1 MTVIALDVMSG
12 DLGAQECVPAALL
25 ALAADPALHLLL
37 VGDPA
42 VIAPALAAPG
52 AAAVRDRCEI
62 VAAEEVIT
70 MADSPREAI
79 RRKKR
84 SSMRIAIDLVH
95 EGRAEAAVSAGNTG
109 ALTAIAHFV
118 LKCLPQV
125 ERAPIMS
132 AVPNRHGHTHLLDL
146 GANVRATPLQLL
158 QFALMGAI
166 VARDVYG
173 IPRPRVGLLNIGVE
187 ESKGHD
193 LVQEAHAL
201 LRARTAG
208 SVVPGSAAGDA
219 ASDATDLDYAGFV
232 EGGDIFGGE
241 VDVVVTDGFTGNVAL
256 KTMEGVARLI
266 GHRLRREFTASLPAK
281 LAGLAARP
289 VLSRVTA
296 SLDPRAFNGAVM
308 VGLTRVVVKSHGSAD
323 RVALARAIAI
333 AATAVRRRLI
343 DHVAA
348 ALGADAAARDA
359 GHGPL
364 HHGPLHHGP
373 LHHGTPHG
381 QGDPVT

>member
-25 ALAADPALHLLL
+25 ALASDPDLRLLL

-42 VIAPALAAPG
+42 AIEAGFARTSAGTSA
-52 AAAVRDRCEI
+52 RNRCEI
-62 VAAEEVIT
+62 VPAAEIIT
-70 MADSPREAI
+70 MEDSPREAI
-79 RRKKR
+79 RRKKH
-84 SSMRIAIDLVH
+84 SSMRVAIDLVH
-95 EGRAEAAVSAGNTG
+95 AGRAAAMVSAGNTG

-132 AVPNRHGHTHLLDL
+132 AVPNERGHTHLLDL
-146 GANVRATPLQLL
+146 GANVRATPVQLL

-166 VARDVYG
+166 VARDVHD
-173 IPRPRVGLLNIGVE
+173 IARPRVGLLNIGVE
-187 ESKGHD
+187 ETKGHD

-201 LRARTAG
+201 LRAR
-208 SVVPGSAAGDA
+208 AGDGVEF
-219 ASDATDLDYAGFV
+219 DYVGFV

-256 KTMEGVARLI
+256 KTMEGVAGLI
-266 GHRLRREFTASLPAK
+266 SRRLRREFTASLLSK
-281 LAGLAARP
+281 LTALLARP
-289 VLSRVTA
+289 VLSRVSA

-308 VGLTRVVVKSHGSAD
+308 VGLKHIVVKSHGSAD
-323 RVALARAIAI
+323 RVAMARAIAI

-343 DHVAA
+343 EHVTV
-348 ALGADAAARDA
+348 ALDNGV
-359 GHGPL
+359 
-364 HHGPLHHGP
+364 
-373 LHHGTPHG
+373 TPQG
-381 QGDPVT
+381 QGDPPA